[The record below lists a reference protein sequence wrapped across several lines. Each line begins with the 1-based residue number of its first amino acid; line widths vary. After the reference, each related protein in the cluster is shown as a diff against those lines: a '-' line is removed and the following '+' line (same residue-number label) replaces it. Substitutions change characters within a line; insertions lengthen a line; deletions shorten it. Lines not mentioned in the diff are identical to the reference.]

1 MTPQVFD
8 VNGAP
13 RDWAWLQAK
22 YKCGMTAAPALTTA
36 FRLVRVDETIGPAV
50 FIVNVRIED
59 GAPQTNQP
67 VAQWWPGAESD
78 ERSTSLVGVGLQSVY
93 HPRAIVE
100 RTNSGG
106 DIGFP
111 YGAGGVIHENGPYEF
126 WVLSPSYPSDAV
138 TGLGWLGGTD
148 HACPGRL
155 TFQIVEGAPP
165 PDPDPDPEPE
175 PEPDPE
181 PDDDAAWKR
190 DVLEM
195 LTSLYVRIDDLATH
209 LGAL

>member
-1 MTPQVFD
+1 MEVYD
-8 VNGAP
+8 ANGTP

-22 YKCGMTAAPALTTA
+22 YKCALTAAPAGPA
-36 FRLVRVDETIGPAV
+36 FRLVRIDETVGPAV
-50 FIVNVRIED
+50 FIVNVRD
-59 GAPQTNQP
+59 AANAPQVNQP
-67 VAQWWPGAESD
+67 VAQWWNGAEGD

-93 HPRAIVE
+93 HARAIVE

-126 WVLSPSYPSDAV
+126 WVLSPSLPSDAV

-155 TFQIVEGAPP
+155 TFRISEGAPP
-165 PDPDPDPEPE
+165 VDPDPDPEPGT
-175 PEPDPE
+175 DPTGLI
-181 PDDDAAWKR
+181 AAIDRNTAQIKR
-190 DVLEM
+190 
-195 LTSLYVRIDDLATH
+195 LADH
-209 LGAL
+209 LGAA

>member
-1 MTPQVFD
+1 MIPEVYDYT
-8 VNGAP
+8 GAQ

-22 YKCGMTAAPALTTA
+22 YKCDMVAVPPGKA
-36 FRLVRVDETIGPAV
+36 FRLVRIDETIGPAV
-50 FIVNVRIED
+50 FIVNVRDMD
-59 GAPQTNQP
+59 GGAQFSQP

-93 HPRAIVE
+93 HARAIVE
-100 RTNSGG
+100 RTNSNG

-111 YGAGGVIHENGPYEF
+111 YGAGGVIHDSGPYEF

-155 TFQIVEGAPP
+155 TFQIVEGAPE
-165 PDPDPDPEPE
+165 PDPDPEP
-175 PEPDPE
+175 DPE
-181 PDDDAAWKR
+181 PGDDAAWKR
-190 DVLEM
+190 EVLEL
-195 LTSLYVRIDDLATH
+195 LTDIALRLDDLATH
-209 LGAL
+209 LGAV